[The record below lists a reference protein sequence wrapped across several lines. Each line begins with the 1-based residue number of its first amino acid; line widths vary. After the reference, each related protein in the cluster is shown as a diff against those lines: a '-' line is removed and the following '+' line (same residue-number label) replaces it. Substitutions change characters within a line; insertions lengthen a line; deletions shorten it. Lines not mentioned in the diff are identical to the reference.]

1 MSTTIERSIEV
12 AVPAS
17 AAYNQWTQFEDFPKF
32 MTGIKAVRQ
41 IDDKTLEWTAKLLG
55 REQSWMAEIS
65 EQVPD
70 QRIAWHSTSGQPNS
84 GMVSFQRMDDN
95 TTRVTLELEWDPE
108 GVLENVG
115 DILGFDDRQVRGDL
129 ERFKE
134 SIEGRGEESGAW
146 RGEINK
152 TAAG

>member
-1 MSTTIERSIEV
+1 LGKIEHSIEV
-12 AVPAS
+12 NVPLS
-17 AAYNQWTQFEDFPKF
+17 TAYNQWTQFEDFPKF

-108 GVLENVG
+108 GALENVG

>member
-1 MSTTIERSIEV
+1 LGKIEHSIEV
-12 AVPAS
+12 NVPLS
-17 AAYNQWTQFEDFPKF
+17 TAYNQWTQFEDFPKF

>member
-1 MSTTIERSIEV
+1 LGKIEHSIEV
-12 AVPAS
+12 NVPLS
-17 AAYNQWTQFEDFPKF
+17 TAYNQWTQFEDFPKF

-152 TAAG
+152 PAAG